1 MAYEFNFVADT
12 VLTGKAY
19 PALAKWVAQPYT
31 TEWRQFRYHWPYT
44 VPCELHEHCAT
55 HGFLHRIHTLNTC
68 LGPENFYTIGLGF
81 FDLNIDYIALIPVEV
96 FDRGLSVLFY
106 YHEGDNP
113 FRIKQ
118 RLDQLCQ
125 AHGRDTNCYLFVSG
139 NTAADGIQNFA
150 WFPDHELLYWH
161 RNQDIPACDTHVDPR
176 PWRFTIFNR
185 THKWWRATVMAD
197 LQRAGILD
205 HSQWSY
211 NTEITA
217 GNDSANNPIEIDVL
231 KLRKTV
237 VEIDVLKLRNTVEE
251 FINQGPYTCDNLT
264 ADQHNDHHLHVSA
277 HYTQSYCNVILETH
291 FDADQSGGAFLT
303 EKTFKP
309 IKHGQPFVIVGTPG
323 SLQALRDL
331 GYRTFDHAIDNSYDL
346 ETDNTVRW
354 QKILNSIQQIYAQ
367 DPDSWFKS
375 CLDDIQHNQQHFLS
389 SKKDRLNILYDK
401 LLHQLATTRRSHSGS
416 CLHT

>member
-1 MAYEFNFVADT
+1 M
-12 VLTGKAY
+12 
-19 PALAKWVAQPYT
+19 
-31 TEWRQFRYHWPYT
+31 
-44 VPCELHEHCAT
+44 
-55 HGFLHRIHTLNTC
+55 
-68 LGPENFYTIGLGF
+68 
-81 FDLNIDYIALIPVEV
+81 
-96 FDRGLSVLFY
+96 
-106 YHEGDNP
+106 
-113 FRIKQ
+113 
-118 RLDQLCQ
+118 
-125 AHGRDTNCYLFVSG
+125 
-139 NTAADGIQNFA
+139 
-150 WFPDHELLYWH
+150 
-161 RNQDIPACDTHVDPR
+161 
-176 PWRFTIFNR
+176 
-185 THKWWRATVMAD
+185 
-197 LQRAGILD
+197 
-205 HSQWSY
+205 
-211 NTEITA
+211 
-217 GNDSANNPIEIDVL
+217 
-231 KLRKTV
+231 
-237 VEIDVLKLRNTVEE
+237 
-251 FINQGPYTCDNLT
+251 
-264 ADQHNDHHLHVSA
+264 
-277 HYTQSYCNVILETH
+277 ILETH